1 MSLSKQLTLSC
12 VAFAALLGITSA
24 AQAATAEVTWQ
35 DVEDYRD
42 IRAAQELQE
51 RFQNSVTSGLT
62 AHFQE
67 LAATLPADHV
77 LRITV
82 TDLDL
87 AGRVEPIY
95 TDSFTR
101 VRVMNRID
109 YPMITLN
116 FEYLDASG
124 TVLKSGS
131 ETVKDMGLLETRKAM
146 MASGRD
152 HLYHEK
158 RLLDK
163 WFKGNFSS

>member
-1 MSLSKQLTLSC
+1 MCGTKQQLLSA
-12 VAFAALLGITSA
+12 VAIATLLGMTA
-24 AQAATAEVTWQ
+24 TAQAATAEVTWQ
-35 DVEDYRD
+35 DVENYRD

-51 RFQNSVTSGLT
+51 RFQNNVTSGLT

-67 LAATLPADHV
+67 LAAALPADHV

-87 AGRVEPIY
+87 AGRVEPIF
-95 TDSFTR
+95 TDSFIP

-109 YPMITLN
+109 YPMITLS

-124 TVLKSGS
+124 TVLKSGA

-152 HLYHEK
+152 DLYHEK

-163 WFKGNFSS
+163 WFQANFSS

>member
-1 MSLSKQLTLSC
+1 MNKLTSI
-12 VAFAALLGITSA
+12 AFALTAVFAMTA
-24 AQAATAEVTWQ
+24 TAQAATAEVTWQ

-42 IRAAQELQE
+42 IRAAQESQE

-95 TDSFTR
+95 IDNFTP
-101 VRVMNRID
+101 VRVINRID
-109 YPMITLN
+109 YPMISLN
-116 FEYLDASG
+116 FEYLDGSG
-124 TVLKSGS
+124 AVLKSGA

-146 MASGRD
+146 MESGRD
-152 HLYHEK
+152 YLYHEK

-163 WFKGNFSS
+163 WFNANFPR